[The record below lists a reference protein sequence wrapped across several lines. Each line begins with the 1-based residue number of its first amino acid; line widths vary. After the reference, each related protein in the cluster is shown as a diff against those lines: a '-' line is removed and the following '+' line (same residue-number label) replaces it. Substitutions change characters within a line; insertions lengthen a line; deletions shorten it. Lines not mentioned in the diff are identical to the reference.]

1 MEDAFQDFDVVV
13 IEVGNHYPAWEH
25 HNFTSQL
32 HRLLA
37 HDQLRRAC
45 MQRACVL
52 ASAPASHFAGGVAT
66 YSSYVRAQEDCLAHK
81 FATACGGVD
90 DAHFRGSHE
99 AQQASML
106 QAVAD
111 ADLRRGGARLSV
123 LRLFDLT
130 VGWPELHPGYRR
142 NRHSKLCDC
151 LHYCYD
157 ERMWEPIFS
166 SLARLLPELAR
177 PALGG
182 RAARA

>member
-32 HRLLA
+32 HKLLA

-99 AQQASML
+99 AQQASMR
-106 QAVAD
+106 ARTPMPAPEDAATHYAHVASNQS
-111 ADLRRGGARLSV
+111 ASSRPPAPSV
-123 LRLFDLT
+123 LDDRDASFD
-130 VGWPELHPGYRR
+130 
-142 NRHSKLCDC
+142 K
-151 LHYCYD
+151 D
-157 ERMWEPIFS
+157 EF
-166 SLARLLPELAR
+166 
-177 PALGG
+177 
-182 RAARA
+182 